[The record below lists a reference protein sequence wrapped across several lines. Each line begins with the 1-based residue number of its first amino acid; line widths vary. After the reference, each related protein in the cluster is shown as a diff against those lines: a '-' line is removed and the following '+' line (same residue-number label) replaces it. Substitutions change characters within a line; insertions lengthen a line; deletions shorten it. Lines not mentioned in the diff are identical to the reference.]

1 MPKDRGIEPQRLPL
15 QQTLDALP
23 PQWSQDPL
31 PEIRDIVARS
41 VKKIVVFDDD
51 PTGTQT
57 VHDVPVLTEYSEDA
71 LSREMAEDL
80 PVFYLLTNSRGLPET
95 QARELNAAIARNL
108 AQASKRTGKDFV
120 LVSRSDSTLRGHFP
134 AEIDAIVDAIDLEYD
149 GLIFT
154 PFFLEGGRYTI
165 NNVHYV
171 AEGDWL
177 TPAGH
182 TEFARDPAFS
192 FQSSDIPAY
201 IEEKT
206 GGAVKADAVIM
217 ISLEDVRNGGPGRI
231 SEILSQVT
239 GRTVVGVNAVSMR
252 DIEVFVL
259 GLLRTEGKRFIFRTA
274 ASLLRA
280 MLGQEGRPLLTA
292 VEMNAH
298 DAGAGLTIVGSYLPR
313 TTGQLDHLLTNAQV
327 NGIEINV
334 ERLLF
339 ESYRANEI
347 RCVQRQINETL
358 DDGRDAVAFTSRELV
373 AGDSAEDS
381 LKIGKRVSQALVE
394 IAGSLETRPAYII
407 AKGGNTSSQIATEAL
422 GVRRAWALGQVYP
435 GVPVWRL
442 GQESRYQGMAYVVF
456 PGNVGGDDALTQV
469 VKRLRPS

>member
-95 QARELNAAIARNL
+95 QARELNATIARNL
-108 AQASKRTGKDFV
+108 AQASQRTSKDFV

-177 TPAGH
+177 TPAGQ

-201 IEEKT
+201 VEEKT

-358 DDGRDAVAFTSRELV
+358 HDGRDAVAFTSRELI
-373 AGDSAEDS
+373 AGDSVEDS
-381 LKIGKRVSQALVE
+381 LKIGERVSRALVE

-442 GQESRYQGMAYVVF
+442 GQESRYQDMAYVVF